1 MTTLAM
7 THFCNGMV
15 VSLQAPFY
23 PAEAEKK
30 GASGTEYGLVFGIFE
45 LTVFLVSP
53 LLGKYLP
60 SIGLGRGFSGGM
72 ATTGLMCV
80 AFGFLNH
87 IDHSMPFIALSLIIR
102 IIEACGNAAFLAS
115 SFTMVAL
122 LFPESVSTIFGTVEM
137 SFGVGMIIGPTVG
150 GGLYEVGGF
159 TLPFVLLGVIL
170 LVQAAI
176 STRTLQ
182 SLKDDR
188 AESTRGEEFG
198 IITAL
203 RIPSVLLAIIAV
215 LAASIGVGALQTTLE
230 RHLAQFDLSPL
241 HVGMFF
247 MLYGGSYAL
256 LNPFWGWVADKY
268 SSKLVIMSGSILL
281 GVGYLLVGPVPGLG
295 IKPSYSLCIVSVVL
309 MGLGIG
315 AMLVA
320 AFSEAQTAAVA
331 RGFPDSIT
339 TYAMVSSIWTSAF
352 AFGAFVGPTV
362 AGALYDGVGFEWSLL
377 FPVVCNLVV
386 CLGAM
391 TGLVVVGVKKW
402 QAMHYIIIEGDD
414 HKEVDKLRRKSA
426 PHENYS
432 YQSV

>member
-1 MTTLAM
+1 
-7 THFCNGMV
+7 
-15 VSLQAPFY
+15 
-23 PAEAEKK
+23 
-30 GASGTEYGLVFGIFE
+30 
-45 LTVFLVSP
+45 
-53 LLGKYLP
+53 
-60 SIGLGRGFSGGM
+60 M

-87 IDHSMPFIALSLIIR
+87 IDHHMLFIALSLIIR
-102 IIEACGNAAFLAS
+102 VIEACGNAAFLAS
-115 SFTMVAL
+115 SFTLVAL
-122 LFPESVSTIFGTVEM
+122 VFPESVSTIFGTVEM

-182 SLKDDR
+182 FLKDDDQFLKDDDR
-188 AESTRGEEFG
+188 SESTRGEEFG
-198 IITAL
+198 ISQAL

-215 LAASIGVGALQTTLE
+215 LVASIGVGALQTTLE

-268 SSKLVIMSGSILL
+268 SSKLVIMTGAILL
-281 GVGYLLVGPVPGLG
+281 GLGYLLVGPVPGLG
-295 IKPSYSLCIVSVVL
+295 IKPSYSLCVVSVVL

-315 AMLVA
+315 ALLVA

-331 RGFPDSIT
+331 RGFPDGIA

-362 AGALYDGVGFEWSLL
+362 AGALYDAVGFEWSLL
-377 FPVVCNLVV
+377 FPVLCNLVV
-386 CLGAM
+386 CLGAL
-391 TGLVVVGVKKW
+391 TGLVAVGMRKW
-402 QAMHYIIIEGDD
+402 QAMHYIVIEGDNYNY
-414 HKEVDKLRRKSA
+414 KEVDKLRRKST
-426 PHENYS
+426 PNEKYL